1 MYTDSYILV
10 DPELLNEETIGQV
23 HVEIARLNLPA
34 IATAPVKEFKLK
46 KISENNDPIGFEV
59 LAEKLYS
66 VNFINSCSLS

>member
-1 MYTDSYILV
+1 MYTDTYILV

-34 IATAPVKEFKLK
+34 KATAPVKKFKLE

-59 LAEKLYS
+59 LADKLYGI
-66 VNFINSCSLS
+66 NMINSFSLS